1 MKARLVVGLIIG
13 VLYTALTYT
22 NILIFC
28 GVYAGLGDGI
38 IPFIMI
44 WVCSTLALLIWGGNS
59 LTTWALDEW
68 NKR

>member
-28 GVYAGLGDGI
+28 GVYEGLGDGI
-38 IPFIMI
+38 IPFIII
-44 WVCSTLALLIWGGNS
+44 WVIVTLALSIWGLFS
-59 LTTWALDEW
+59 LVEWASNEW
-68 NKR
+68 NKG